1 MKKEKTAAV
10 VLAAGRGTRM
20 HSDVPKQYML
30 LEGRPLICYAL
41 KVFQDSFIDEI
52 VLVTE
57 AGEEARCRQEIVEAF
72 GFTKVTAVIA
82 GGRERYHSV
91 ANGLKAV
98 SADCDYIFIHDGAR
112 PFVTQ
117 DILERALET
126 VREYQACVAAM
137 PVKDT
142 IRIADENAFSVST
155 PRRDRVWLM

>member
-57 AGEEARCRQEIVEAF
+57 AGEEARCRQEIVEAL
-72 GFTKVTAVIA
+72 KRAA
-82 GGRERYHSV
+82 GRRSWRR
-91 ANGLKAV
+91 
-98 SADCDYIFIHDGAR
+98 SALPRSPLSLQGAGN
-112 PFVTQ
+112 
-117 DILERALET
+117 
-126 VREYQACVAAM
+126 
-137 PVKDT
+137 DT
-142 IRIADENAFSVST
+142 IPWQTV
-155 PRRDRVWLM
+155 